1 MQSCLPSG
9 TLLAPREK
17 RICAVAW
24 QGALVDKEDN
34 LSDALG
40 EVRRL
45 KHPGTRA
52 EREVPGAAAST
63 NLPTMHPSSRAR
75 ARWARLGARG
85 STWITVPPNVELTG
99 PERQDALAAR
109 RTMDSE
115 RRAARV
121 ACRGGSG

>member
-85 STWITVPPNVELTG
+85 STWTTVPPNVELTG
-99 PERQDALAAR
+99 APRWDRPAAR
-109 RTMDSE
+109 RNLGFGRLAAGLA
-115 RRAARV
+115 RRGV
-121 ACRGGSG
+121 SG